1 MHVASLTMEL
11 RLPAS
16 HSLKDKRATL
26 RPILDGA
33 RRRYAVAAA
42 EVDRQDAWQSAV
54 VGMAAVSG
62 SARHARD
69 VLDSVERFVWSFPE
83 IEVSSAT
90 RNWMSD
96 EDS

>member
-1 MHVASLTMEL
+1 VHVASLTIEL
-11 RLPAS
+11 RLPAA
-16 HSLKDKRATL
+16 HSLKEKRATL

-33 RRRYAVAAA
+33 RRRYAVAVA
-42 EVDRQDAWQSAV
+42 EVGRQEAWQFAV

-62 SARHARD
+62 SASHARE

-83 IEVSSAT
+83 IEVSSAR